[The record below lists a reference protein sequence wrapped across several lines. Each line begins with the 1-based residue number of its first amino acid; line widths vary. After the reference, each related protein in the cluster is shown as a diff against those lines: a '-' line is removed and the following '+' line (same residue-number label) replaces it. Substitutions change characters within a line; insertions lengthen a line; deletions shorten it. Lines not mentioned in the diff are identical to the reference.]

1 MKNMQERLEKEKEQ
15 QKIIDAKKPTALFG
29 SHSSGLH
36 TSIDTMDVQMMADP
50 KKDSNSNDVLN
61 AANYKSTIQLQD
73 LIMLTDM
80 YSVPH
85 LLTLFA
91 RSQLS

>member
-1 MKNMQERLEKEKEQ
+1 MY
-15 QKIIDAKKPTALFG
+15 IDAKKPAALFG

-50 KKDSNSNDVLN
+50 LKESNERLN
-61 AANYKSTIQLQD
+61 ALNYKKTIQLQD

-85 LLTLFA
+85 LLTLFS